1 MITTRALVRQFKVGD
16 SVVHA
21 LDEVDLDIAAGEF
34 VAVMGPSGSGKSTL
48 MNILGCLDTPDGGDY
63 QLLGESVAA
72 LDDEALSGIRNRHI
86 GFVFQSFHLLPRMT
100 ALENTLLPF
109 RYRDVLPVGIRERA
123 VDLLTQLG
131 LADRLDHRPNQLSG
145 GQRQRVAIARA
156 LVGKPPLLLAD
167 EPTGNLDSKTSVEIM
182 DLFQALNADGQTIL
196 MVTHEDEIAACAR
209 RVIHMRDG
217 RIERDESTDGPHT
230 H

>member
-1 MITTRALVRQFKVGD
+1 MIETNALVRRFHVGD

-21 LDEVDLDIAAGEF
+21 LDHVDIKVDESEF

-48 MNILGCLDTPDGGDY
+48 MNILGCLDTPDDGEY
-63 QLLGESVAA
+63 RLLGESISQR
-72 LDDEALSGIRNRHI
+72 DDAELSEIRNQHI

-100 ALENTLLPF
+100 ALENTLLPY
-109 RYRDVLPVGIRERA
+109 RYRDADMGEAKAAAEAMLEH
-123 VDLLTQLG
+123 LG
-131 LADRLDHRPNQLSG
+131 LSDRMDHRPNQLSG

-156 LVGKPPLLLAD
+156 LVSKPPLLLAD

-182 DLFQALNADGQTIL
+182 GLFTELNKQGQTIV
-196 MVTHEDEIAACAR
+196 MVTHEDEIAAYAS

-217 RIERDESTDGPHT
+217 KVERDVQNSNH
-230 H
+230 